1 MGDAHRIDRDEL
13 LARVDLEAVLD
24 AVTPSSGSGPRRRW
38 RCPSPSHEDVHPSV
52 TISTD
57 QHGVQRWRCWS
68 GGEGGTAI
76 DAVMSARSMPVGD
89 AIRWLAEHYTHLDIL
104 PRQPPPRHRP
114 IGRPAAEAGEYVERC
129 EKLLW
134 SGSGRRVRDW
144 LHARGLHDDV
154 LRANRVGADPGRR
167 FLPRVKGLPAGWPAA
182 VFPALDR
189 NGAIAY
195 FQARFLEPPKG
206 RGKYD
211 NPSRTW
217 ASNPRVAWTQMP
229 ARTARH
235 PGVLLAAE
243 GIPDALIA
251 AQAGFTSVGI
261 LGSTYPDAR
270 VADEITSHTRRND
283 AATVAVCFDND
294 PSGSGAKG
302 AARLRDL
309 LEERSVDV
317 RVIAPPEG
325 LDLND
330 WAATDPTWTNS
341 LDGIGAGLR
350 PAQQASRLPDADV
363 SIDLSL

>member
-1 MGDAHRIDRDEL
+1 ME
-13 LARVDLEAVLD
+13 
-24 AVTPSSGSGPRRRW
+24 
-38 RCPSPSHEDVHPSV
+38 
-52 TISTD
+52 
-57 QHGVQRWRCWS
+57 
-68 GGEGGTAI
+68 
-76 DAVMSARSMPVGD
+76 VGD
-89 AIRWLAEHYTHLDIL
+89 AIRWLAEHHTNLDIL
-104 PRQPPPRHRP
+104 PRQPLPRPRP
-114 IGRPAAEAGEYVERC
+114 IGRPAPEVIEYVERC

-144 LHARGLHDDV
+144 LHVRGLHDDV

-189 NGAIAY
+189 NGAVTY
-195 FQARFLEPPKG
+195 FQARFVEPPDG

-211 NPSRTW
+211 NPSRTL

-235 PGVLLAAE
+235 AGVLIAAE

-251 AQAGFTSVGI
+251 AQAGFASVGI
-261 LGSTYPDAR
+261 LGSAFPDVR
-270 VADEITSHTRRND
+270 VADQITSYAHCD

-309 LEERSVDV
+309 LDERRVDV
-317 RVIAPPEG
+317 RVIVPPERM
-325 LDLND
+325 DLTE
-330 WAATDPTWTNS
+330 WAAAEPTWTNS
-341 LDGIGAGLR
+341 FDGIGAEFGH
-350 PAQQASRLPDADV
+350 AQEVASIPKADV